1 MIMNIKKNRIYI
13 KIMGALMLLLVL
25 IYIFSL
31 NETNH
36 SNGTVH
42 TVVLTD
48 KGYEPAELYIKQ
60 GDTVVFSS
68 TRNFPYWPASDK
80 HPSHSIYPEFDPK
93 KPIASIDTWEFQFQ
107 NIGTWMYHDHLN
119 SSIRGTIHVSSK

>member
-1 MIMNIKKNRIYI
+1 MNIQKNRIYVQI
-13 KIMGALMLLLVL
+13 IGALTLLMVL
-25 IYIFSL
+25 IYFFFL
-31 NETNH
+31 KETSH
-36 SNGTVH
+36 INGAVH
-42 TVVLTD
+42 TIVLTD

-93 KPIASIDTWEFQFQ
+93 QPIAPTDTWEFDFK
-107 NIGTWMYHDHLN
+107 NSGTWNYHDHLN
-119 SSIRGTIHVSSK
+119 SSIRGIIHVLNK